1 MSATAT
7 APMSEPTTT
16 AAPAGQEQLPTAG
29 VWRQTALL
37 MRWQLRR
44 SLPQLPLV
52 MVVQTL
58 MAVATVLGYG
68 LIAGDAGH
76 EAGLYLATGAPA
88 ISLITIGLIMAPQ
101 WVSQARTEGSLDW
114 MRTLPVP
121 RVSFL
126 LADLLL
132 WTVMALPGLVL
143 GVAVGAARFGV
154 ALDPAWWLV
163 PGALLVALTSACIGY
178 AVANL
183 LAPPVAQVL
192 SQVLVFVIMLFS
204 PFSFP
209 ASRLPGWARGVHEWL
224 PFEPMARVVRAGLCS
239 QEAVMT
245 ARAWIVLGVWAVL
258 AVAAASW
265 ALGRRS

>member
-132 WTVMALPGLVL
+132 WTVMALP
-143 GVAVGAARFGV
+143 
-154 ALDPAWWLV
+154 V
-163 PGALLVALTSACIGY
+163 PGALLVALPSACIGY

>member
-76 EAGLYLATGAPA
+76 EAGLYLARAH
-88 ISLITIGLIMAPQ
+88 
-101 WVSQARTEGSLDW
+101 
-114 MRTLPVP
+114 
-121 RVSFL
+121 
-126 LADLLL
+126 
-132 WTVMALPGLVL
+132 
-143 GVAVGAARFGV
+143 
-154 ALDPAWWLV
+154 
-163 PGALLVALTSACIGY
+163 
-178 AVANL
+178 
-183 LAPPVAQVL
+183 PP
-192 SQVLVFVIMLFS
+192 S
-204 PFSFP
+204 P
-209 ASRLPGWARGVHEWL
+209 
-224 PFEPMARVVRAGLCS
+224 
-239 QEAVMT
+239 
-245 ARAWIVLGVWAVL
+245 
-258 AVAAASW
+258 
-265 ALGRRS
+265 

>member
-143 GVAVGAARFGV
+143 GVAVGAARFDV

-183 LAPPVAQVL
+183 LAPHGGQTQSQHKGQGHRRKRIQQRRNGQGEVSLQRDVSRGRDKGKAQ
-192 SQVLVFVIMLFS
+192 
-204 PFSFP
+204 
-209 ASRLPGWARGVHEWL
+209 RLK
-224 PFEPMARVVRAGLCS
+224 
-239 QEAVMT
+239 QQAVC
-245 ARAWIVLGVWAVL
+245 RLGKDQ
-258 AVAAASW
+258 
-265 ALGRRS
+265 